1 MRGLARVLILVFC
14 FALSVGAQP
23 ASTSAFVGSNV
34 CRACHPDVWLNFYK
48 NPHFKSIA
56 SGKEPPERTGCES
69 CHGPGKAHV
78 EARGGKSTIIAFSE
92 LQPAKIL
99 DKCLACHSE
108 TLSRSNIRRSS
119 HTINNVVCTNCHSIH
134 KAETPKF
141 LLASA
146 QTDLCYSC

>member
-48 NPHFKSIA
+48 NPHYRSIA

-69 CHGPGKAHV
+69 CHGPGQAHIQ
-78 EARGGKSTIIAFSE
+78 ARGGKATIVAFSQ
-92 LQPAKIL
+92 LQPKAVL
-99 DKCLACHSE
+99 ENCLRCHSS
-108 TLSRSNIRRSS
+108 TVSMKVSWFARTAITRTAHSRPPGGWRLVRAWWTK
-119 HTINNVVCTNCHSIH
+119 H
-134 KAETPKF
+134 
-141 LLASA
+141 
-146 QTDLCYSC
+146 